1 MYKIIGADGQA
12 YGPVN
17 AEQIKQWIVEGRAR
31 SETLV
36 QAEGATEWKPL
47 TAFAI
52 AAKSFSA
59 LLRSLVGRLPG
70 LQN

>member
-17 AEQIKQWIVEGRAR
+17 AEQIKRWIAEGRAR

-36 QAEGATEWKPL
+36 QAEGTPDWKPL
-47 TAFAI
+47 SAFTELAATAQPPPI
-52 AAKSFSA
+52 SPEPPES
-59 LLRSLVGRLPG
+59 R
-70 LQN
+70 